1 MKNIFNFKNRNFQN
15 TNRTLFL
22 LLAIFSLTMTGV
34 VAQDTDKDTETE
46 KEEMD
51 TRPVKSTFESA
62 WLIDNQSVMVP
73 IKGTFEFDIQHR
85 FGTWQNG
92 YEDFYGLFAPS
103 NIRLGFSYTVIDRLG
118 VGFGFTKSNLTWDL
132 NAKYAIL
139 RQTRSDNIPVSVTY
153 FGNIAID
160 SRPKDNFVNGSDRY
174 SYFNQIIVARKFT
187 PEFSAQIAPS
197 YSHFNAVE
205 AFINSDNEIE
215 SIMNN
220 DHFAVSVAGRYK
232 ISDVMA
238 VIANYDQPLTKHK
251 SNNPNPNISFGVEM
265 ATSSHTF
272 QIFAGN
278 YYFIT
283 PQRNNVFN
291 QNNPELFSNYLI
303 GFNITRLWNF

>member
-1 MKNIFNFKNRNFQN
+1 V
-15 TNRTLFL
+15 L
-22 LLAIFSLTMTGV
+22 
-34 VAQDTDKDTETE
+34 AQDPDTETE
-46 KEEMD
+46 TEEQD
-51 TRPVKSTFESA
+51 TRPVRSIFESA
-62 WLIDNQSVMVP
+62 WLIDNQSVLVP
-73 IKGTFEFDIQHR
+73 IKGTFEFDMQHR

-92 YEDFYGLFAPS
+92 YDDFYGLFASS
-103 NIRLGFSYTVIDRLG
+103 NIRLGFSYTVIDRLA
-118 VGFGFTKSNLTWDL
+118 VGFGITKSNMTWDISG
-132 NAKYAIL
+132 KYAIL
-139 RQTRSDNIPVSVTY
+139 RQTRSGNIPISITY

-160 SRPKDNFVNGSDRY
+160 TRNKDNFVNSSDRY
-174 SYFNQIIVARKFT
+174 SFFNQLIIARKIT

-197 YSHFNAVE
+197 YSHFNSVE
-205 AFINSDNEIE
+205 AFINSSNEIE

-220 DHFAVSVAGRYK
+220 DHFAIAVAGRYK
-232 ISDVMA
+232 VSDVMA
-238 VIANYDQPLTKHK
+238 IIANYDQPITKHK

-291 QNNPELFSNYLI
+291 QNNPEFFSDFLI

>member
-1 MKNIFNFKNRNFQN
+1 MKKIFNIKNRNFQSSK
-15 TNRTLFL
+15 RILFL
-22 LLAIFSLTMTGV
+22 LLAIFSLTINGV
-34 VAQDTDKDTETE
+34 VAQDPDTETE
-46 KEEMD
+46 TEEQD
-51 TRPVKSTFESA
+51 TRPVRSIFESA
-62 WLIDNQSVMVP
+62 WLIDNQSVLVP
-73 IKGTFEFDIQHR
+73 IKGTFEFDMQHR

-92 YEDFYGLFAPS
+92 YDDFYGLFASS
-103 NIRLGFSYTVIDRLG
+103 NIRLGFSYTVIDRLA
-118 VGFGFTKSNLTWDL
+118 VGFGITKSNMTWDISG
-132 NAKYAIL
+132 KYAIL
-139 RQTRSDNIPVSVTY
+139 RQTRSGNIPISITY

-160 SRPKDNFVNGSDRY
+160 TRNKDNFVNSSDRY
-174 SYFNQIIVARKFT
+174 SFFNQLIIARKIT

-197 YSHFNAVE
+197 YSHFNSVE
-205 AFINSDNEIE
+205 AFINSSNEIE

-220 DHFAVSVAGRYK
+220 DHFAISVAGRYK
-232 ISDVMA
+232 VSDVMA
-238 VIANYDQPLTKHK
+238 IIANYDQPITKHK

-291 QNNPELFSNYLI
+291 QNNPEFFSDFLI

>member
-1 MKNIFNFKNRNFQN
+1 M
-15 TNRTLFL
+15 
-22 LLAIFSLTMTGV
+22 
-34 VAQDTDKDTETE
+34 VAQDPDTETE
-46 KEEMD
+46 TEEQD
-51 TRPVKSTFESA
+51 TRPVRSIFESA
-62 WLIDNQSVMVP
+62 WLIDNQSVLVP
-73 IKGTFEFDIQHR
+73 IEGTFEFDMQHR

-92 YEDFYGLFAPS
+92 YDDFYGLFASS
-103 NIRLGFSYTVIDRLG
+103 NIRLGFSYTVIDRLA
-118 VGFGFTKSNLTWDL
+118 VGFGITKSNMTWDISG
-132 NAKYAIL
+132 KYAIL
-139 RQTRSDNIPVSVTY
+139 RQTRSGNIPISITY

-160 SRPKDNFVNGSDRY
+160 TRKKDNFNNSSDRY
-174 SYFNQIIVARKFT
+174 SFFNQIIIARKIT

-197 YSHFNAVE
+197 YSHFNSVE
-205 AFINSDNEIE
+205 AFINSSNEIE

-220 DHFAVSVAGRYK
+220 DHFAISVAGRYK
-232 ISDVMA
+232 VSDVMA
-238 VIANYDQPLTKHK
+238 IIANYDQPITKHK

-291 QNNPELFSNYLI
+291 QNNPEFFSDFLI